1 MRVQIGIDEVLE
13 VGQTVFRGHFEKGLN
28 VFALPIEVGS
38 DVVGRDGEGEDAT
51 IGVSPG
57 HDLDEGA
64 VNKVHFLLELTV
76 GEINDLIANQ
86 RVLIDQIIG
95 AGPVESEVGE
105 GALASPTRRHVEV
118 VDQFLHA
125 LKDLVVGH
133 IVQTNERR
141 HVGIEGGE
149 GLGAGPFVLKRAE
162 EVHDLAAGGREVLG
176 GCRGDRATDP
186 VEALLNEALE
196 RPSCAVASEHIEV
209 VDVNV
214 TVAVCHTRF
223 GRVDALQPVVRNH
236 LSGGV
241 EDQTTQ

>member
-105 GALASPTRRHVEV
+105 GALASPTRRHIEV

-133 IVQTNERR
+133 IVQTNERC

-149 GLGAGPFVLKRAE
+149 GLGSGPLVLQRAK
-162 EVHDLAAGGREVLG
+162 EVNNLTARGREVLG
-176 GCRGDRATDP
+176 GRRGDRAADP
-186 VEALLNEALE
+186 VEALLNEALK
-196 RPSCAVASEHIEV
+196 
-209 VDVNV
+209 
-214 TVAVCHTRF
+214 
-223 GRVDALQPVVRNH
+223 
-236 LSGGV
+236 
-241 EDQTTQ
+241 

>member
-1 MRVQIGIDEVLE
+1 MRVQVRIDEVLE
-13 VGQTVFRGHFEKGLN
+13 VGQTVFRGHFEKRLN

-38 DVVGRDGEGEDAT
+38 DVVGRDGEGEDAA

-57 HDLDEGA
+57 HDLDEGT
-64 VNKVHFLLELTV
+64 VDKVHFLLELTV

-86 RVLIDQIIG
+86 RVLINQVIG

-149 GLGAGPFVLKRAE
+149 GLGSGPFVLKRAK
-162 EVHDLAAGGREVLG
+162 EVNNLTARGREVLG
-176 GCRGDRATDP
+176 GRRGDRATDP
-186 VEALLNEALE
+186 VEALLNEALK
-196 RPSCAVASEHIEV
+196 
-209 VDVNV
+209 
-214 TVAVCHTRF
+214 
-223 GRVDALQPVVRNH
+223 
-236 LSGGV
+236 
-241 EDQTTQ
+241 